1 MQDSKIHVGW
11 LIGLC
16 MLPLQVSAQ
25 VTVVSGVVALSS
37 VDTQVSI
44 NATVNNKGKL
54 LHQGTLSLTGD
65 LLNQAIYQAEAG
77 TLRLA
82 GENQSLTSSLLKV
95 GELKITNGYSK
106 TLRGAFEVKN
116 KLVLENGQL
125 LVPRESQ
132 LILGEQ
138 AFVQNSSSNSY
149 IQGFLYHRGTGEK
162 FFPVGNESEYAP
174 ITLHRIEGDAPVV
187 GVKYDPT
194 STQPYWNQRLLEGSY
209 LGSTVTLS
217 FLSQHPDYFYY
228 PEQLEVQASTE
239 QGGEGISLSARSSI
253 INQPSIIISSEAPT
267 NLPWLTVRFAVDN
280 ALEEVYVPNAFSPE
294 APDPNDQRIR
304 VYGRFISLQNFRFG
318 IQDAWGRWV
327 YQTTSLEEAMVEGW
341 PSTVPGSSFSQF
353 RYILT
358 GKFLSGASFQQS
370 DLILKF

>member
-1 MQDSKIHVGW
+1 MQYSIICVGW
-11 LIGLC
+11 LIGWCLYP
-16 MLPLQVSAQ
+16 LPVPAQ
-25 VTVVSGVVALSS
+25 LTVASGVVILSS
-37 VDTQVSI
+37 PATQVSI
-44 NATVNNKGKL
+44 NTTLNIKGSL
-54 LHQGTLSLTGD
+54 LHQGTLSVTGD
-65 LLNQAIYQAEAG
+65 LLNQGAYQAEEG
-77 TLRLA
+77 TLQLA
-82 GENQSLTSSLLKV
+82 GEDQQLTSRELTL
-95 GELKITNGYSK
+95 GELQITNGHRK

-174 ITLHRIEGDAPVV
+174 ITLHRIEGDEPVV
-187 GVKYDPT
+187 GVKYDPA

-209 LGSTVTLS
+209 LGSMVTLS

-239 QGGEGISLSARSSI
+239 QGGEAISLSAKSSI
-253 INQPSIIISSEAPT
+253 INQPSITISSEAPT
-267 NLPWLTVRFAVDN
+267 NLPWLTVSFAVDN

-341 PSTVPGSSFSQF
+341 PSTAPGSSSSQF